1 MRSLQKQP
9 SQNKIISRACP
20 VMTKKENV
28 SQKDSETLRDGS
40 WGEVI
45 EDDGL
50 VKRMHK
56 PRNAWFA
63 SRRASW
69 ITPLPKTFKPRQKFE
84 FGFKWPPEPWYTIS
98 SGSGV
103 LWVFGPAALVPNFI
117 GISSNITQERVL
129 WRFLHRLM
137 MVWWS
142 LPQAHVLNT
151 GSWVVATFLEVL
163 DILGDDLLD
172 EGVYQGCVLTIC
184 FCPGIFSLRVLCHV
198 MNSVCHSS
206 CHLDALAS

>member
-1 MRSLQKQP
+1 MCVRKTARPWGIMGRSYRRWWPGETNAQ
-9 SQNKIISRACP
+9 
-20 VMTKKENV
+20 TKE
-28 SQKDSETLRDGS
+28 
-40 WGEVI
+40 
-45 EDDGL
+45 GL
-50 VKRMHK
+50 IKL
-56 PRNAWFA
+56 A
-63 SRRASW
+63 SRKASW

-137 MVWWS
+137 TVWWS

-172 EGVYQGCVLTIC
+172 EGVYQGCLLTIC

-198 MNSVCHSS
+198 VNSVCHSS